1 MVYVNGM
8 LLTGEKVMAND
19 PNVQTSITLP
29 LSVLKELR
37 EYRKESGVVMAHIS
51 RIAFREYL
59 DKQKVVTEKS
69 A

>member
-1 MVYVNGM
+1 
-8 LLTGEKVMAND
+8 MAND